1 MKFGPGC
8 CSLGKSERQ
17 ALVRPLE
24 MAAHESDQPIEFIG
38 DLGQAHVNVIHA
50 LIMNPHAFLHIDDVL
65 GLELLHLSLTALDL
79 CHHDGS
85 ILKFPDFLIE
95 VHLNLV

>member
-24 MAAHESDQPIEFIG
+24 MAAHESDQPIEFIC

-50 LIMNPHAFLHIDDVL
+50 LIMNPHAFLHVDDVL
-65 GLELLHLSLTALDL
+65 SLEFLHFSLATLNL
-79 CHHDGS
+79 RHHQGGV
-85 ILKFPDFLIE
+85 LEFPDFLVE
-95 VHLNLV
+95 VHPNLV